1 MTKRLVTLS
10 VIALLGVTAL
20 PYTARADD
28 PGVFKI
34 PGTDSTIKFN
44 GFAETALFYEFSGGY
59 ESLAGACDYYICP
72 QGIALTSLA
81 NGGAT
86 PHTNTPQMA
95 MTSAYSRFGLQTNT
109 PSAVGNIGMRFEMD
123 AAEGYQDIGASFTH
137 HGSIR
142 LRHAYGTVG
151 DTVLIGQTWTTF
163 ADLNTFP
170 DQMDENPLVNLA
182 ALRAP
187 MFRVTFP
194 AGPTKISIAIED
206 PYNRSF
212 AQTHFSIPDVIA
224 RIDIPASYGSFSIR
238 GVTTQ
243 YANDSQSKQGF
254 GGAIGA
260 AINFAG
266 DSLVLDVEG
275 GSGIGTYQYGLT
287 AGPPVSEDAV
297 AVGTTDIKLW
307 TTVGGSIGY
316 THVWTPQFRSNL
328 MGSILITSGDGD
340 LRTALD
346 AATPGAYEQA
356 NRSVA
361 TGGFNTYWSVSKTFW
376 TGPEFYVDYRKN
388 FEGDSGTEFR
398 GEWVGHFNLF

>member
-1 MTKRLVTLS
+1 MSKKLVTLS
-10 VIALLGVTAL
+10 VIALLAAAAL
-20 PYTARADD
+20 PHAARADD
-28 PGVFKI
+28 AGVFKI
-34 PGTDSTIKFN
+34 PGTDTTIKFN

-59 ESLAGACDYYICP
+59 ESLASACDYYICP

-81 NGGAT
+81 NGGKA
-86 PHTNTPQMA
+86 PNTNTPQMA
-95 MTSAYSRFGLQTNT
+95 MTSAYSRLGVSTNT
-109 PSAVGNIGMRFEMD
+109 PSSVGNIGMRFEMD

-170 DQMDENPLVNLA
+170 NQMDENPFVNLA

-187 MFRVTFP
+187 MFRVSFP
-194 AGPTKISIAIED
+194 AGPTRITIAIED
-206 PYNRSF
+206 PYDRSF
-212 AQTHFSIPDVIA
+212 KQTHFSIPDIIA
-224 RIDIPASYGSFSIR
+224 RIDIPASFGSFSIR

-243 YANDSQSKQGF
+243 YADDVNSSQGF

-260 AINFAG
+260 ALNFAG

-275 GSGIGTYQYGLT
+275 GSGLGTYQYGLT
-287 AGPPVSEDAV
+287 TGPTGEDAV
-297 AVGTTDIKLW
+297 EKADGSGITMW

-316 THVWTPQFRSNL
+316 AHNWNAQFQTNI
-328 MGSILITSGDGD
+328 MGSILLASGSND
-340 LRTALD
+340 LLGALGATAYN
-346 AATPGAYEQA
+346 AA
-356 NRSVA
+356 NHSVA
-361 TGGFNTYWSVSKTFW
+361 SGGINTYWNVSKTFW
-376 TGPEFYVDYRKN
+376 TGPEFYLNYRKN